1 MTAGGVAMTE
11 VERLRAQAERC
22 LRLAQQAAATDVAQS
37 MYYLASEYL
46 EQARALERT
55 AGQQQQRGREI
66 PPPAASESAQ
76 PHAQQQQQIQPP
88 KEEE

>member
-1 MTAGGVAMTE
+1 MTE

-46 EQARALERT
+46 DQARALERT
-55 AGQQQQRGREI
+55 SGQQQQRGGHV
-66 PPPAASESAQ
+66 PPPAPGHAEQ
-76 PHAQQQQQIQPP
+76 HAQQQQQIQPP
-88 KEEE
+88 KEDE

>member
-1 MTAGGVAMTE
+1 MTE
-11 VERLRAQAERC
+11 VERMRAQAERC

-46 EQARALERT
+46 EQARALERA
-55 AGQQQQRGREI
+55 AGQQQQRGIEL
-66 PPPAASESAQ
+66 PPPAAEHAQ

-88 KEEE
+88 KDDDQGGA

>member
-1 MTAGGVAMTE
+1 MTE

-22 LRLAQQAAATDVAQS
+22 LRLAQQAVATDVAQS

-55 AGQQQQRGREI
+55 ATQHQQRGSEL
-66 PPPAASESAQ
+66 PPPAHGPAHAE
-76 PHAQQQQQIQPP
+76 PHVQQQQQIQPP